1 MDPIRLLHIWL
12 ERETAVHVN
21 GLELTAT
28 ALVGHCTVLAHLTI
42 VKGGPHP
49 PCSLH
54 VGETQEYDQME
65 MDVTLPCAILLI
77 SRTAGLLILTM
88 LYSVCSR
95 NIEFFFSHSVSSS

>member
-28 ALVGHCTVLAHLTI
+28 ALVGHCTVLARLTI

-65 MDVTLPCAILLI
+65 MDVALPCAKRGIFEVYIYLAPDFVHY
-77 SRTAGLLILTM
+77 T
-88 LYSVCSR
+88 
-95 NIEFFFSHSVSSS
+95 